1 MEFQEVIESI
11 RAEEASVQKLF
22 GGDGVGVRALK
33 KSSQYLARLGEAAN
47 FVNEVYSGKRRGW
60 QLKEALGTS
69 DFVNL
74 FGDILDRQLLGSY
87 METPQVYRNFTRI
100 GSVPDFRTVK
110 RLALN
115 GSESVL
121 AVVPQ
126 QAEYPESSVSDAA
139 YSYTVQKYGR
149 RIGFSWEAM
158 VNDDL
163 DALKS
168 IPDRFARAAR
178 RSESKFVT
186 GLYVGA
192 SGPNTSLYTVGNK
205 NIINTTNGASATNPA
220 LTISALQDGYKVLA
234 NMKDADGEPIVIDAI
249 ELVAPPALQI
259 TAQNILNA
267 TQLWLDTNASAGTAQ
282 QNMVTAN
289 WMAQKVRLS
298 IDPYIPVVS
307 STANG
312 NTSWFLFAN
321 PASGRPALEV
331 GFLRGHESPEIFVK
345 APNTQSAGAGS
356 VDALNGDFDTDSIMY
371 KVRHVF
377 GGTQLDPKTTVMSN
391 GSGS

>member
-22 GGDGVGVRALK
+22 GGDGDRYRNVKR
-33 KSSQYLARLGEAAN
+33 SPQYLAKLGEAAN
-47 FVNEVYSGKRRGW
+47 FVKEVYDGKRRGW

-69 DFVNL
+69 DFSNL
-74 FGDILDRQLLGSY
+74 FGDILDRALLGSY

-110 RLALN
+110 RFALN

-121 AVVPQ
+121 SIVPQ
-126 QAEYPESSVSDAA
+126 QAEYPEASVSDAA

-168 IPDRFARAAR
+168 IPERFARAAR

-186 GLYVGA
+186 GLYVDA
-192 SGPNTSLYTVGNK
+192 NGPHASLYTVGNANK
-205 NIINTTNGASATNPA
+205 VTSNPV
-220 LTISALQDGYKVLA
+220 LSISALQTAYKILA
-234 NMKDADGEPIVIDAI
+234 AMRDADGEPIVVDAV
-249 ELVAPPALQI
+249 ELVVPPALQI

-282 QNMVTAN
+282 QNMVTTN
-289 WMAQKVRLS
+289 WMSQKVRLS
-298 IDPYIPVVS
+298 IDPYIPVVAS
-307 STANG
+307 SANG
-312 NTSWFLFAN
+312 DTSWFLH
-321 PASGRPALEV
+321 ASPSVGRPALEV

-345 APNTQSAGAGS
+345 APNTQSAGAS
-356 VDALNGDFDTDSIMY
+356 TDPLNGDFDTDSIMY

-377 GGTQLDPKTTVMSN
+377 GGTRLDPKATVASN

>member
-22 GGDGVGVRALK
+22 GGDGDRYRNVKR
-33 KSSQYLARLGEAAN
+33 SPQYLAKLGEAAN
-47 FVNEVYSGKRRGW
+47 FVKEVYDGKRRGW

-69 DFVNL
+69 DFSNL
-74 FGDILDRQLLGSY
+74 FGDILDRALLGSY

-110 RLALN
+110 RFALN

-121 AVVPQ
+121 SIVPQ
-126 QAEYPESSVSDAA
+126 QAEYPEASVSDAA

-168 IPDRFARAAR
+168 IPERFARAAR

-186 GLYVGA
+186 GLYMDA
-192 SGPNTSLYTVGNK
+192 NGPHASLYTVGNANK
-205 NIINTTNGASATNPA
+205 VTSNPV
-220 LTISALQDGYKVLA
+220 LSISALQTAFKILA
-234 NMKDADGEPIVIDAI
+234 AMRDADSEPIVVDAV
-249 ELVAPPALQI
+249 ELVVPPALQI
-259 TAQNILNA
+259 TAQNILSA

-289 WMAQKVRLS
+289 WMAQKCRLNV
-298 IDPYIPVVS
+298 DPYIPVVAS
-307 STANG
+307 SANG
-312 NTSWFLFAN
+312 DTSWALFAS
-321 PASGRPALEV
+321 PSVGRPALEI

-345 APNTQSAGAGS
+345 APNTQSAGAS
-356 VDALNGDFDTDSIMY
+356 TDPLNGDFDTDSVMY

-377 GGTQLDPKTTVMSN
+377 GGTRLDPKMTVASN

>member
-11 RAEEASVQKLF
+11 KAEEASVQKLF
-22 GGDGVGVRALK
+22 GGDGDRYRNVKR
-33 KSSQYLARLGEAAN
+33 SPQYLAKLGEAAN
-47 FVNEVYSGKRRGW
+47 FVKEVYDGKRRGW

-69 DFVNL
+69 DFSNL
-74 FGDILDRQLLGSY
+74 FGDILDRALLGSY

-110 RLALN
+110 RFALN

-121 AVVPQ
+121 SIVPQ

-168 IPDRFARAAR
+168 IPERFARAAR

-186 GLYVGA
+186 GLYMDA
-192 SGPNTSLYTVGNK
+192 NGPHASLYTVGNANK
-205 NIINTTNGASATNPA
+205 VTSNPV
-220 LTISALQDGYKVLA
+220 LSISALQTAFKILA
-234 NMKDADGEPIVIDAI
+234 AMRDADSEPIVVDAV
-249 ELVAPPALQI
+249 ELVVPPALQI
-259 TAQNILNA
+259 TAQNILSA

-289 WMAQKVRLS
+289 WMAQKCRLNV
-298 IDPYIPVVS
+298 DPYIPVVAS
-307 STANG
+307 SANG
-312 NTSWFLFAN
+312 DTSWALFAS
-321 PASGRPALEV
+321 PSVGRPALEI

-345 APNTQSAGAGS
+345 APNTQSAGAS
-356 VDALNGDFDTDSIMY
+356 TDPLNGDFDTDSVMY

-377 GGTQLDPKTTVMSN
+377 GGTRLDPKMTVASN

>member
-22 GGDGVGVRALK
+22 GGDGKGYRGIK
-33 KSSQYLARLGEAAN
+33 RSPEYLGKLAEAAN
-47 FVNEVYSGKRRGW
+47 FVNEVYSGQRRGW

-69 DFVNL
+69 DFSNL
-74 FGDILDRQLLGSY
+74 FGDILDRALLGSY
-87 METPQVYRNFTRI
+87 METEQVYRNFARI

-110 RLALN
+110 RFALN

-121 AVVPQ
+121 AIVPQ
-126 QAEYPESSVSDAA
+126 QAEYPESSVTDAA

-168 IPDRFARAAR
+168 IPQRFARAAR

-186 GLYVGA
+186 GLYCDT
-192 SGPNTSLYTVGNK
+192 SGPHASLYTVGNANK
-205 NIINTTNGASATNPA
+205 VTSNPV
-220 LTISALQDGYKVLA
+220 LSISALQTAYKILA
-234 NMKDADGEPIVIDAI
+234 AMRDVDGEPIVVDAV
-249 ELVAPPALQI
+249 ELVVPPALQI

-267 TQLWLDTNASAGTAQ
+267 NQLWLDTNASAGTAQ
-282 QNMVTAN
+282 QNLVTAN
-289 WMAQKVRLS
+289 WMSQKVRLS
-298 IDPYIPVVS
+298 VDPYIPVVAS
-307 STANG
+307 SANG
-312 NTSWFLFAN
+312 DTSWFLFAS
-321 PASGRPALEV
+321 PSVGRPALEI

-345 APNTQSAGAGS
+345 APNTQSAGAAT
-356 VDALNGDFDTDSIMY
+356 DALNGDFDTDSIMY

-377 GGTQLDPKTTVMSN
+377 GGTRMDPKMTVGSN

>member
-1 MEFQEVIESI
+1 MDFQEVIENI

-22 GGDGVGVRALK
+22 GGDGVGVRGSK
-33 KSSQYLARLGEAAN
+33 KSPQYLAKLGEAAN

-69 DFVNL
+69 DFSNL
-74 FGDILDRQLLGSY
+74 FGDILDRALLGSY

-110 RLALN
+110 RFALN

-121 AVVPQ
+121 SIVPQ

-168 IPDRFARAAR
+168 IPERFARAAR

-186 GLYVGA
+186 GLYMDA
-192 SGPNTSLYTVGNK
+192 NGPHASLYTVGNANK
-205 NIINTTNGASATNPA
+205 VTSNPV
-220 LTISALQDGYKVLA
+220 LSISALQTAFKILA
-234 NMKDADGEPIVIDAI
+234 AMCDADSEPIVVDAV
-249 ELVAPPALQI
+249 ELVVPPALQI
-259 TAQNILNA
+259 TAQNILSA

-289 WMAQKVRLS
+289 WMAQKCRLNV
-298 IDPYIPVVS
+298 DPYIPVVAS
-307 STANG
+307 SANG
-312 NTSWFLFAN
+312 DTSWALFAS
-321 PASGRPALEV
+321 PSVGRPALEI

-345 APNTQSAGAGS
+345 APNTQSAGAS
-356 VDALNGDFDTDSIMY
+356 TDPLNGDFDTDSVMY

-377 GGTQLDPKTTVMSN
+377 GGTRLDPKMTVASN

>member
-11 RAEEASVQKLF
+11 KAEEASVQKLF
-22 GGDGVGVRALK
+22 GGDGDRYRNVKR
-33 KSSQYLARLGEAAN
+33 SPQYLAKLGEAAN
-47 FVNEVYSGKRRGW
+47 FVKEVYDGKRRGW

-69 DFVNL
+69 DFSNL
-74 FGDILDRQLLGSY
+74 FGDILDRALLGSY

-110 RLALN
+110 RFALN

-121 AVVPQ
+121 SIVPQ

-168 IPDRFARAAR
+168 IPERFARAAR

-186 GLYVGA
+186 GLYVDA
-192 SGPNTSLYTVGNK
+192 NGPHASLYTVGNANK
-205 NIINTTNGASATNPA
+205 VTSNPV
-220 LTISALQDGYKVLA
+220 LSISALQTAYKILA
-234 NMKDADGEPIVIDAI
+234 AMRDADGEPIVVDAV
-249 ELVAPPALQI
+249 ELVVPPALQI

-282 QNMVTAN
+282 QNMVTTN
-289 WMAQKVRLS
+289 WMSQKVRLS
-298 IDPYIPVVS
+298 IDPYIPVVAS
-307 STANG
+307 SANG
-312 NTSWFLFAN
+312 DTSWFLH
-321 PASGRPALEV
+321 ASPSVGRPALEV

-345 APNTQSAGAGS
+345 APNTQSAGAS
-356 VDALNGDFDTDSIMY
+356 TDPLNGDFDTDSIMY

-377 GGTQLDPKTTVMSN
+377 GGTRLDPKATVASN